1 MVKPMKFSHT
11 FNIKSLYEE
20 LESLNGV
27 MTPQEATELFNAASS
42 YRFNSDNAA
51 LQRELLKAAIDSGA
65 NLNNPRVSISDIRVL
80 EANKDILCTKHTA
93 AIFFN
98 YVMGIDISMQVWDKN
113 SSRFEAPEERAALQR
128 KFIMELV
135 EQGASLAWID
145 TVYYDKDSD
154 EYANNPYKPQIWL
167 ETLINCKNYLLT
179 PESADKFASIT
190 ISSSMSAAS
199 SFVQIASLVKSS
211 LDMGANINSVLDSM
225 QESYNIPEE
234 VKIEIINYAIAHELL
249 PRDYWTPLLNE
260 AFMEGHFQYSKKLYK
275 YSGINALHV
284 QTTELFVD
292 AIVGGLEKSRDTYK
306 YNAVINLMHKAGFKF
321 DPQYKYLMYNT
332 SYANHQEQIKI
343 LHGSAH
349 LLASYYINLV
359 KHNLKQE
366 LKSQG
371 YATLEVM
378 NLLDEAFDSQ
388 NAESFACFQQLKQ
401 LCPANQKLQ
410 KIADHFDA
418 LYQVV
423 GEALVVMSNDFA
435 LEILTIHG
443 GIAPEP
449 LKQDTLVFRGF
460 RYKTEVED
468 MDSYFKYGYG
478 AHKMGYHPE
487 FLGCY
492 MQSYGARTERAGT
505 YVSLDARLASNYARG
520 DNNEGSSN
528 MLEVR
533 LPKNSPKTC
542 GGNKGAYELILNLI
556 PGENIIAF
564 YRVSKK
570 YIASELGKSDENTI
584 VDEVFANPYSL
595 NKPKYKVGD
604 KIDSDPKSIKAYNEL
619 ECSLSEHY
627 GLSDADLELA
637 YPREQYLVDQ
647 ELLYA
652 NYFAYRPVVDD
663 VLIGAANGDT
673 C

>member
-1 MVKPMKFSHT
+1 MKFSNS
-11 FNIKSLYEE
+11 FDIKSTYEE
-20 LESLNGV
+20 LKSFNGG
-27 MTPQEATELFNAASS
+27 MTPQEATELFNKALLCG
-42 YRFNSDNAA
+42 FNSDNAA
-51 LQRELLKAAIDSGA
+51 FQRELLKAAIDSGA
-65 NLNNPRVSISDIRVL
+65 NLNNPHVNIHDLRVL

-98 YVMGIDISMQVWDKN
+98 YVMGIDISTQMWDKN
-113 SSRFEAPEERAALQR
+113 SYHFEVSEEKAALQR
-128 KFIMELV
+128 KLIIELV

-145 TVYYDKDSD
+145 TTYYDKESD
-154 EYANNPYKPQIWL
+154 EYANRPYKPQISI

-179 PESADKFASIT
+179 PQSADKFASLT
-190 ISSSMSAAS
+190 ISSVFNKS
-199 SFVQIASLVKSS
+199 SFQQIASLIKSS
-211 LDMGANINSVLDSM
+211 LDMGANINSILDSM
-225 QESYNIPEE
+225 QARYNMPEE
-234 VKIEIINYAIAHELL
+234 VKVEIINHAIAHELL
-249 PRDYWTPLLNE
+249 PQDYWTPLLNE

-275 YSGINALHV
+275 SSGMNALHV
-284 QTTELFVD
+284 KATEFFVD
-292 AIVGGLEKSRDTYK
+292 AIISGLEKSRDTYK

-332 SYANHQEQIKI
+332 SYANDQEQIKI

-349 LLASYYINLV
+349 LLASYYVNLV

-371 YATLEVM
+371 YVTLEVM

-388 NAESFACFQQLKQ
+388 NTESFACFQQLKQ

-423 GEALVVMSNDFA
+423 GEALFVMSNDFA

-460 RYKTEVED
+460 RYKTDVED
-468 MDSYFKYGYG
+468 VDSYFKYGYG
-478 AHKMGYHPE
+478 AHKIGQHPE

-492 MQSYGARTERAGT
+492 KQSYGGRTERAGT
-505 YVSLDARLASNYARG
+505 YVSLDARLASNYAG
-520 DNNEGSSN
+520 IDNNEGNSN
-528 MLEVR
+528 MLEVM
-533 LPKNSPKTC
+533 LPKNNPKTC
-542 GGNKGAYELILNLI
+542 GSNKGSYELILNLI

-570 YIASELGKSDENTI
+570 YTLSELGKFDDKVI

-604 KIDSDPKSIKAYNEL
+604 KIDSDPESIKAYNEL
-619 ECSLSEHY
+619 ECSLSAHY
-627 GLSDADLELA
+627 GVSDENLELA
-637 YPREQYLVDQ
+637 YSREQYLVDQ
-647 ELLYA
+647 ELLSA
-652 NYFAYRPVVDD
+652 NYFANRPVADD
-663 VLIGAANGDT
+663 TLIGAANSDV